1 MTPTPI
7 QRLLESRGLL
17 LLARLLLTL
26 MFWSSGL
33 AKLIDFSGG
42 MAEMSHFGLEPAAL
56 FNILTIIVQLGGSL
70 LIIFNRWT
78 WLGTGA
84 LAVFTLLTIPL
95 AHAFWRLEGEA
106 AMMEMH
112 VVVEHLSIVGAL
124 ILAAI
129 FSQRTRHAHL

>member
-56 FNILTIIVQLGGSL
+56 FNILTITVQLGGSL